1 MSAYKMLFVAEADS
15 FQPKRGWGSRG
26 KRGVFQGPLGSLC
39 TLVRR
44 LEDDLYFRT
53 PLCFPILNNSIVS
66 RILNV
71 IIMSGMSI
79 RCTDIT
85 LLLLFTSILIIITII

>member
-15 FQPKRGWGSRG
+15 FQSKRGWGSIG
-26 KRGVFQGPLGSLC
+26 ERGVFQGPLGSLC

-53 PLCFPILNNSIVS
+53 PLCFSILNNSFVS
-66 RILNV
+66 CVLNV
-71 IIMSGMSI
+71 IIMPGMSI
-79 RCTDIT
+79 HCTDIS
-85 LLLLFTSILIIITII
+85 LLLFTSILITII